1 MEVSC
6 DRLRGRG
13 TPIVGVKVRG
23 ERNVCE
29 VTRANVKNG
38 RVTAVKVRC
47 QDGSKDGRGGSNQA
61 VLGRQRKDWQGME
74 GVTRMAEG
82 R

>member
-6 DRLRGRG
+6 DRRGRG
-13 TPIVGVKVRG
+13 TSSRSEGEG
-23 ERNVCE
+23 ERNVGE

-47 QDGSKDGRGGSNQA
+47 QDGSTDGRGGSNET
-61 VLGRQRKDWQGME
+61 VLGRQRKYW
-74 GVTRMAEG
+74 
-82 R
+82 